1 MYSYLTSR
9 IKCGLGALLCI
20 LSFYPLDVT
29 AKQEILQTLPENA
42 HNLIIYRHLTRI
54 ISFSQIEL
62 ITELKKEIS
71 SKEELKK
78 LNNYLKASNQALDI
92 INDTAKS
99 RLKKTTK
106 FPNFSSEKVLGVSL
120 TDPRR
125 QAHWIKLEKS
135 RMMTVICTAY
145 PAKLTQNEPHN
156 FFVFYLHNIQ
166 NFCETNFLWH
176 PGKALAENPFIKI
189 FFENGSAVPLTHIF
203 SRGHRYLESPVNK
216 PFLRGGYRK
225 GVEEKIAR
233 IYLAFY
239 FQYSELALDV
249 RHISFANREFFVRR
263 NDLRGV
269 IKGFSLVQKLFAA
282 LIARGLVG

>member
-1 MYSYLTSR
+1 MYSFLTSR
-9 IKCGLGALLCI
+9 LKCGFGVLLCI
-20 LSFYPLDVT
+20 LSFFPLDVT
-29 AKQEILQTLPENA
+29 AKQEMLQTLPENA

-54 ISFSQIEL
+54 ISLSQIEL
-62 ITELKKEIS
+62 ITEMKKEIS
-71 SKEELKK
+71 SKGELKK
-78 LNNYLKASNQALDI
+78 LNNYLQASTEALHI
-92 INDTAKS
+92 INDTEKS
-99 RLKKTTK
+99 RLKNTTN
-106 FPNFSSEKVLGVSL
+106 FPGFSSEQVLGVSL

-125 QAHWIKLEKS
+125 QAYWVKLEKS

-145 PAKLTQNEPHN
+145 PAKLTQNEVHN
-156 FFVFYLHNIQ
+156 FFVFYLHNVQ
-166 NFCETNFLWH
+166 NLCKTNFLWR

-189 FFENGSAVPLTHIF
+189 FSENGSAVPLTHIF

-225 GVEEKIAR
+225 GVEERLAR

-249 RHISFANREFFVRR
+249 RHISLANREFFVRR
-263 NDLRGV
+263 NDLRRV